1 MTYVTRRK
9 VGEQPLWQHG
19 KPLLGRL
26 DVELTERC
34 DNDCVHCCICLPEDD
49 AEAERREMSTAEVEA
64 LLTEAAA
71 LGALSVRFTGG
82 EPLLRDD
89 FEALYLFARRL
100 GLKVM
105 LFTNARGVTPH
116 IADLLARVPPLELV
130 EVSVY
135 GMSAKTYEAATRRR
149 GSYAEFRRGVELLI
163 DRGVRFVVKGAL
175 LPGLAGE
182 VAEFEA
188 WAATLPAMD
197 KPPGYSMFFDL
208 RGRRECGGSAA
219 EPPASGAPSATGE
232 EPAAPAAGP
241 PSPEPLAPCDVER
254 RNETIRR
261 VRLSP
266 ADGVAFLTRDRERY
280 VKGMREFCTKFMR
293 PPGDV
298 LFSCGAGHGACV
310 DAYGA
315 VQACLP
321 LRAPE
326 TTVSLRGEP
335 GGGGEGGPDGEPS
348 GPGGEPS
355 GPGGGSD
362 AAPAAFDAARLR
374 YALTEAFPR
383 LRETRATNL
392 EYLRRCAVC
401 FLKGLCE
408 QCPAKSWAESGTLDT
423 PVEYL
428 CEVAHEQARDLG
440 LLEPGECAWEIDYW
454 KARVERI

>member
-1 MTYVTRRK
+1 MSNARPGEAAGQDTSSGMSYVAYRRI
-9 VGEQPLWQHG
+9 GEQPLWQHG
-19 KPLLGRL
+19 KPLLESL
-26 DVELTERC
+26 DIELTERC
-34 DNDCVHCCICLPEDD
+34 DNDCIHCCLCLPENDEK
-49 AEAERREMSTAEVEA
+49 ARRQEMSTAEVQA
-64 LLTEAAA
+64 VLTQAAA
-71 LGALSVRFTGG
+71 FGALSVRFTGG

-89 FEALYLFARRL
+89 FEELYLFARRL

-105 LFTNARGVTPH
+105 LFTNARGVTPE

-135 GMSAKTYEAATRRR
+135 GMSARTYESATRRR
-149 GSYAEFRRGVELLI
+149 GSYQEFCRGVELLL

-182 VAEFEA
+182 VAAFEE

-208 RGRRECGGSAA
+208 RVRRDCGSTTA
-219 EPPASGAPSATGE
+219 PPATG
-232 EPAAPAAGP
+232 
-241 PSPEPLAPCDVER
+241 CDAER

-266 ADGVAFLTRDRERY
+266 ADGVRFLARDRRRY
-280 VKGMREFCTKFMR
+280 VKEMREFSSKFMG
-293 PPGDV
+293 PPGDR

-321 LRAPE
+321 LRAPQ
-326 TTVSLRGEP
+326 TTVSLREA
-335 GGGGEGGPDGEPS
+335 GGGGEGV
-348 GPGGEPS
+348 
-355 GPGGGSD
+355 PGGGSA
-362 AAPAAFDAARLR
+362 AAPAAFDAGRLG

-383 LRETRATNL
+383 LRETRATNP
-392 EYLRRCAVC
+392 EYLRRCARC

-408 QCPAKSWAESGTLDT
+408 QCPAKSWAENGTLDT

-428 CEVAHEQARDLG
+428 CQVAQEQARWLG
-440 LLEPGECAWEIDYW
+440 WLEDDENGWEV
-454 KARVERI
+454 VEWRGKIG